1 VLALAIGALCFYL
14 ANAAVHAFVFKDHSF
29 LEEISFST
37 GNPEDVFHHA
47 LVLVEFAIFGLF
59 FYRIFVKRNQA
70 EEKLRESEQRWAT
83 TLASIGDAVIE
94 TNTTGEI
101 TFLNAEA
108 EKLTGWTLSEASHK
122 PLKNVFKIMNE
133 STRQEVDNP
142 IAKVLE
148 TGSVV
153 GLANHTV
160 LLRKD
165 GTEVFID
172 DSAAPIRIR
181 NSKIR
186 GVVIVFR
193 DISTRRKAE
202 QELRDLKEFNES
214 IVESI
219 AEILLVI
226 DPEDYRII
234 AANGEAGR
242 ELKLRK
248 EDLIGQTCYKAT
260 HNSSTPCKDPHSCPM
275 REALVTGKVAT
286 AEHVHFDKKQNKIDV
301 EISVYPVKN
310 QKGEITKV
318 VHIARNVTERKKTE
332 ELLRETKEY
341 LDNLLNYANAP
352 IIVWDNEHKINLFNS
367 AFEALT
373 GYSKESMLGK
383 KIDKLF
389 PPSQKSEIL
398 QTIEKAT
405 RGEKWLSVEVPI
417 LCKNE
422 ETKIALWNSANIQDK
437 GGNTVAT
444 IAQGQDITDRKKAEE
459 ALDRTMDEL
468 VLVNEKL
475 NVVGSLTRHD
485 VRNKLCTVTGNAY
498 LLKKKHS
505 DQADILE
512 GLGKMELAV
521 KEIEK
526 IFDFAKMY
534 EQLGVEELSF
544 VDVERTVTEA
554 VALFSDLTVKVVN
567 ECKGLTLLADSFL
580 RQLFYNFI
588 DNTRK
593 YGKKT
598 TAIQVYFEKTEQGEL
613 RLIYED
619 NGVGISAENK
629 LKLFSEGFS
638 TGGSTGFGLFLIRK
652 MIEVYGWEIKETGE
666 PGKGAKFVMTIP
678 KVNLNGKKNYKID

>member
-47 LVLVEFAIFGLF
+47 LVLAEFAIFGLF

-226 DPEDYRII
+226 DPKDYRII

-389 PPSQKSEIL
+389 PPLQKSEIL
-398 QTIEKAT
+398 QTIESYARRKVAVC
-405 RGEKWLSVEVPI
+405 RG
-417 LCKNE
+417 
-422 ETKIALWNSANIQDK
+422 
-437 GGNTVAT
+437 
-444 IAQGQDITDRKKAEE
+444 
-459 ALDRTMDEL
+459 
-468 VLVNEKL
+468 
-475 NVVGSLTRHD
+475 
-485 VRNKLCTVTGNAY
+485 AY
-498 LLKKKHS
+498 SMQK
-505 DQADILE
+505 
-512 GLGKMELAV
+512 
-521 KEIEK
+521 
-526 IFDFAKMY
+526 
-534 EQLGVEELSF
+534 
-544 VDVERTVTEA
+544 
-554 VALFSDLTVKVVN
+554 
-567 ECKGLTLLADSFL
+567 
-580 RQLFYNFI
+580 
-588 DNTRK
+588 
-593 YGKKT
+593 
-598 TAIQVYFEKTEQGEL
+598 
-613 RLIYED
+613 
-619 NGVGISAENK
+619 
-629 LKLFSEGFS
+629 
-638 TGGSTGFGLFLIRK
+638 
-652 MIEVYGWEIKETGE
+652 
-666 PGKGAKFVMTIP
+666 
-678 KVNLNGKKNYKID
+678 